1 MSATT
6 VGERLKMLVR
16 SQNLTHGDFAKKNGI
31 SLNSMSRYIN
41 NKRSPEP
48 EFLTKLAEQ
57 KVNLNWLLSGEG
69 GMYVSAPWDPKPESS
84 LKSKVEVVSAKS
96 KLSDCGNGSYNCTV
110 LLPILAEISAGMPAE
125 AMEDFEYNNF
135 VELPRIYLKDHLDNY
150 MVFRVNGH
158 SMEPQIMHSDI
169 VVIQRKD
176 DWSNTDNSVCAVR
189 LNGGITL
196 KRIQFDHQ
204 RQQVLLHPFNA
215 DYRVQV
221 VDSMQGDDI
230 SLIGTMV
237 MQLRMERTKFSV

>member
-1 MSATT
+1 MAATT
-6 VGERLKMLVR
+6 VGDRLKMLVR
-16 SQNLTHGDFAKKNGI
+16 SLSITHGDFAKQNGI

-41 NKRSPEP
+41 NKRSPDP
-48 EFLTKLAEQ
+48 EFLIKLAEQ

-69 GMYVSAPWDPKPESS
+69 GMYVSAPWDPKPESKT
-84 LKSKVEVVSAKS
+84 KSKVEVVSAKG
-96 KLSDCGNGSYNCTV
+96 KLSDCTDSSYSRTI

-125 AMEDFEYNNF
+125 VTENFEHDNF
-135 VELPRIYLKDHLDNY
+135 VELPRIYLKDHLDSY
-150 MVFRVNGH
+150 MVFRVNGQ
-158 SMEPQIMHSDI
+158 SMEPQIMNNDI

-176 DWSNTDNSVCAVR
+176 DWSNTDGSVCAVR
-189 LNGGITL
+189 LNDGITL

-237 MQLRMERTKFSV
+237 MQLRMG

>member
-1 MSATT
+1 MAATT
-6 VGERLKMLVR
+6 VGDRLKMLVR
-16 SQNLTHGDFAKKNGI
+16 SLSMTHGDFAKKNGI

-41 NKRSPEP
+41 NKRSPDP
-48 EFLTKLAEQ
+48 EFLIKLAEQ
-57 KVNLNWLLSGEG
+57 KVNINWLLSGEG
-69 GMYVSAPWDPKPESS
+69 GMYVSAPWDPKPEPSP
-84 LKSKVEVVSAKS
+84 KSKVEVVSANG
-96 KLSDCGNGSYNCTV
+96 KLSDCGNSSYNRTV

-125 AMEDFEYNNF
+125 AIESFEYDNF

-150 MVFRVNGH
+150 MVLRVNGH

-169 VVIQRKD
+169 VVIQRKE
-176 DWSNTDNSVCAVR
+176 DWSNTDGAVCAVR
-189 LNGGITL
+189 LNDGITL

-221 VDSMQGDDI
+221 VDSMQGEYI

-237 MQLRMERTKFSV
+237 MQLRMG